1 MVERF
6 KSLEGKQLIY
16 ESYDRL
22 LELWGVDKEELD
34 IETMYGKTHI
44 IISGNR
50 ANYPLLLIHGTGD
63 NSAMMW
69 LYNCKFLRVLA
80 VC

>member
-16 ESYDRL
+16 QSYDRL

-34 IETMYGKTHI
+34 IDTMYGKTHI
-44 IISGNR
+44 VISGNR
-50 ANYPLLLIHGTGD
+50 DIWSNANFRETMPWSNRINLKT
-63 NSAMMW
+63 SK
-69 LYNCKFLRVLA
+69 CS
-80 VC
+80 